1 MTARNDTHQSKPT
14 KSNFKITILFTCAAL
29 AMLVLLYCLLDK
41 SYDQKCESTPA
52 EPARVMQQK
61 TFKKKDD
68 GSRNLMAKTSKHS
81 TNEMSDSLQNTV
93 NTSNPTENQKMDSSS
108 VQSQTTN
115 PKIIQPDLVS
125 EPDYVIE
132 PNLVIQPE
140 PVMSDPEVQSVPLA
154 NKQFESDIK
163 DQPASGIEAFQP
175 VKITCSQS
183 ITEDVPLS
191 LSEFQPV
198 QITCSQS
205 IIEEVPLSLS
215 INVETEPAMPI
226 ATNSAV
232 FTAIDSDNV
241 SMIGTLID
249 ARIDCTVTNSDGLN
263 AIHYAVSKMK
273 TGVLTLLLDR
283 SVVDVNTSTND
294 ELRRT
299 ALHIVCDRAKDED
312 SKVET
317 TNVALMLLQNGA
329 DVNALDATGS
339 TPLSIAVL
347 SNNVELVDLLI
358 KYHSNVNHK
367 VTDMRNSI
375 LHVAVRGCNR
385 PILKLLLDAGAETG
399 AVNEFNRMPIHEAA
413 TVSCVDALKEF
424 ILTRGISGITK
435 NLRSPASSE
444 NKFKPENKSKCLF
457 GATPF
462 HYATKFN
469 EDVGMLFRTNK
480 LRLISLIRDK
490 LKTIEFLFLIQ
501 ADRRIK
507 DEKNKT
513 PIHYVGVK
521 DIMQYFEDR
530 RIWERKSPFN
540 QDVENLARYGETLS
554 SEDSLDY
561 FYHLSRYYL
570 HNEILPDAPDD
581 NMVVSKLTEIEL
593 NFLKSNSKGIE
604 SYTLNDGTGNAI
616 LNQFFRYRRI
626 HMPKLCH
633 EINFIPG
640 LSKNFIK
647 IFESRSVR
655 IRF

>member
-81 TNEMSDSLQNTV
+81 ANEMSDSPQNTV
-93 NTSNPTENQKMDSSS
+93 NTSNSTENQKMDSAP

-115 PKIIQPDLVS
+115 PKIIQPGLVS
-125 EPDYVIE
+125 EPDYVVEPDHVIE

-140 PVMSDPEVQSVPLA
+140 PVMPNPEVQSVPLA
-154 NKQFESDIK
+154 NKQFESDVK

-183 ITEDVPLS
+183 IIED
-191 LSEFQPV
+191 
-198 QITCSQS
+198 
-205 IIEEVPLSLS
+205 VPLSLS
-215 INVETEPAMPI
+215 INVDTEPAIPI
-226 ATNSAV
+226 ATNSAI

-249 ARIDCTVTNSDGLN
+249 SRFDCTVTNSDGLN

-283 SVVDVNTSTND
+283 SVVDVNITTND

-347 SNNVELVDLLI
+347 SNNVELVDMLI

-399 AVNEFNRMPIHEAA
+399 AVNEFNRMPIH
-413 TVSCVDALKEF
+413 
-424 ILTRGISGITK
+424 
-435 NLRSPASSE
+435 
-444 NKFKPENKSKCLF
+444 
-457 GATPF
+457 
-462 HYATKFN
+462 
-469 EDVGMLFRTNK
+469 
-480 LRLISLIRDK
+480 
-490 LKTIEFLFLIQ
+490 
-501 ADRRIK
+501 
-507 DEKNKT
+507 
-513 PIHYVGVK
+513 
-521 DIMQYFEDR
+521 
-530 RIWERKSPFN
+530 
-540 QDVENLARYGETLS
+540 
-554 SEDSLDY
+554 
-561 FYHLSRYYL
+561 
-570 HNEILPDAPDD
+570 
-581 NMVVSKLTEIEL
+581 
-593 NFLKSNSKGIE
+593 
-604 SYTLNDGTGNAI
+604 
-616 LNQFFRYRRI
+616 
-626 HMPKLCH
+626 
-633 EINFIPG
+633 
-640 LSKNFIK
+640 
-647 IFESRSVR
+647 
-655 IRF
+655 

>member
-1 MTARNDTHQSKPT
+1 MTARNHACQLKPQNKT
-14 KSNFKITILFTCAAL
+14 WKRTIFYTCVAL
-29 AMLVLLYCLLDK
+29 MMLILVYCLLGK
-41 SYDQKCESTPA
+41 SYDQKFESSPA
-52 EPARVMQQK
+52 EPARVMHQK
-61 TFKKKDD
+61 TFMKK
-68 GSRNLMAKTSKHS
+68 SQVSVNSIAKTSKHS
-81 TNEMSDSLQNTV
+81 TNEMSDSPQNTV
-93 NTSNPTENQKMDSSS
+93 NTSNPAENQKMDSSP

-115 PKIIQPDLVS
+115 PKLIQPGLVS
-125 EPDYVIE
+125 EPDYVDEPDHVIE

-140 PVMSDPEVQSVPLA
+140 PVIPNPEVQPDSLA
-154 NKQFESDIK
+154 NKQFESDFK
-163 DQPASGIEAFQP
+163 DQPALGIEAFQP

-183 ITEDVPLS
+183 IIEDVPLS
-191 LSEFQPV
+191 LSASNDP
-198 QITCSQS
+198 
-205 IIEEVPLSLS
+205 
-215 INVETEPAMPI
+215 EPAIPI
-226 ATNSAV
+226 ATNSAI

-249 ARIDCTVTNSDGLN
+249 SRIDWTVTNSDGLN
-263 AIHYAVSKMK
+263 VLHYAVSKMK
-273 TGVLTLLLDR
+273 TSTLTLLLDR
-283 SVVDVNTSTND
+283 SVVDVNITTND

-561 FYHLSRYYL
+561 FYHLNRYYL
-570 HNEILPDAPDD
+570 HMNFNPVEKPAD
-581 NMVVSKLTEIEL
+581 NMAVPKLTELEL
-593 NFLKSNSKGIE
+593 NFLKSNVTGMDDVTVDSKR
-604 SYTLNDGTGNAI
+604 GNFI
-616 LNQFFRYRRI
+616 IGDFFALRSET
-626 HMPKLCH
+626 HA
-633 EINFIPG
+633 EINFVQG
-640 LSKNFIK
+640 LSKNFMK
-647 IFESRSVR
+647 NLESRHVR
-655 IRF
+655 IKF